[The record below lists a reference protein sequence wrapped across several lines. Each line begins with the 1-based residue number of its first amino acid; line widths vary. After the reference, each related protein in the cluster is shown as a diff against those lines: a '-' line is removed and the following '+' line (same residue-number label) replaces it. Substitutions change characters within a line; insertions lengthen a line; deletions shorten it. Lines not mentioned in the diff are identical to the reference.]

1 MNDKNVN
8 NLWDRLKPWI
18 SSIILLPV
26 VVYFSLNSDKFHF
39 IDYLNLLIH
48 EGGHGVFSFFGRFIY
63 TLGGT
68 LAQII
73 IPGMFVVYYWNAR
86 KKILTQIF
94 LVWLGE
100 NFLNIS
106 IYAADA
112 MERKLPLLGGN
123 KVYHDWTYLLNE
135 TGLILYSKE
144 VGLVFYTIGILL
156 FALAIAAPML
166 FVEYNSKKIQLD
178 L

>member
-18 SSIILLPV
+18 SSIILLPI
-26 VVYFSLNSDKFHF
+26 VVYFSINSDMFHF

-73 IPGMFVVYYWNAR
+73 IPGMFVVYYWNVR

-156 FALAIAAPML
+156 FALAISAPML